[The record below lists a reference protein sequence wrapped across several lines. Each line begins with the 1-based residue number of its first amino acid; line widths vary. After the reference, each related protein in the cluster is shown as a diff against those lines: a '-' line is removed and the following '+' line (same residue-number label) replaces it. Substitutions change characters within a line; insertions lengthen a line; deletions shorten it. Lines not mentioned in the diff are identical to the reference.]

1 MFQLPHWVLSDKFP
15 AFYDTVSG
23 SGIEQTAKVYGAM
36 REFIKDYNDF
46 VDKFNKSLEEFELKT
61 QAEQDCFKSC
71 ITQLMETYIKSI
83 DITID
88 KQNLKIEDAVS
99 YMKDNIQATTRDYL
113 NSAMDAGTIAVY
125 QTYDEATESL
135 NLVVTGEV

>member
-15 AFYDTVSG
+15 AFYDTVAG
-23 SGIEQTAKVYGAM
+23 SGIEQSAKVYGAM

-46 VDKFNKSLEEFELKT
+46 VEKFNKSLEEFELKT
-61 QAEQDCFKSC
+61 QAEQDCFKAC

-88 KQNLKIEDAVS
+88 KQNHKIDNAVS
-99 YMKDNIQATTRDYL
+99 YMKDNIEASTREVVNQAM
-113 NSAMDAGTIAVY
+113 AAGTLAIY
-125 QTYDEATESL
+125 ESYDEANEHLSF
-135 NLVVTGEV
+135 VITGEV

>member
-1 MFQLPHWVLSDKFP
+1 MYLLPHWVLSDKYP

-23 SGIEQTAKVYGAM
+23 SGIEQTAKVYAAM

-46 VDKFNKSLEEFELKT
+46 VEKFNKSLDEFELKT
-61 QAEQDCFKSC
+61 KAEQDCFKAC

-88 KQNLKIEDAVS
+88 KQNLKIDDAIQ
-99 YMKDNIQATTRDYL
+99 YMKDNINETTL
-113 NSAMDAGTIAVY
+113 SIINAAMAAGTIRVEQY
-125 QTYDEATESL
+125 YNEATESL
-135 NLVVTGEV
+135 DLIVTGEA